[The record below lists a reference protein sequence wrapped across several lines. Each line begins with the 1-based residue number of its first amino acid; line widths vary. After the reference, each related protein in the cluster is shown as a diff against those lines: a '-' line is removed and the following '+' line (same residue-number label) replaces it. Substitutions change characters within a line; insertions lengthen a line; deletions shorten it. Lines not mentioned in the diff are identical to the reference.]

1 MHYSAKLDATSP
13 LKVLARGYSVV
24 FDENMMTVRS
34 VNDIKENDRISI
46 RLSDGTVECIVE
58 EKKGNESMEMYT
70 LDTAMIR
77 LKEISEMLQSGEY
90 DLDMSIKLYEAGVQI
105 VSFCNKTL
113 TAAKQKITELSELTF
128 EDETD
133 E

>member
-46 RLSDGTVECIVE
+46 RLSDGTVQCTVD
-58 EKKGNESMEMYT
+58 EKKGNE
-70 LDTAMIR
+70 
-77 LKEISEMLQSGEY
+77 
-90 DLDMSIKLYEAGVQI
+90 
-105 VSFCNKTL
+105 
-113 TAAKQKITELSELTF
+113 
-128 EDETD
+128 
-133 E
+133 